1 MIKSMTGFGKAEV
14 ICRNQKIIIEVK
26 SLNSKFFDVN
36 TRLPNGFRDKEL
48 EVRNLLSAKLQRG
61 KIDFSLILEESAD
74 MGNFSINK
82 ELAKKYFKELTELS
96 GDFGIKDT
104 ADYLPVIMRMPDVL
118 VPARNELDEEEWSI
132 IKGTINQALDHLEEF
147 RLEEG
152 KSLEMDMVNRSKKII
167 NILEEIKPFEKQR
180 IETLKTRIKKDVFE
194 TVDKEDVD
202 MNRFEQ
208 ELIYYIEKLDITE
221 ETVRL
226 KNHCLYFNEILKEGE
241 SQGKKLGFITQ
252 EMGREINTLGSKAND
267 ADIQKLVV
275 QMKDELEKIKEQLYN
290 IL

>member
-48 EVRNLLSAKLQRG
+48 EVRNLLSVKLQRG

-96 GDFGIKDT
+96 GDFGVKDHT
-104 ADYLPVIMRMPDVL
+104 DYLPVIMRMPDVL

-132 IKGTINQALDHLEEF
+132 IKRTINQALDHLEEF

-152 KSLEMDMVNRSKKII
+152 KSLEMDMVSRSKKIMT
-167 NILEEIKPFEKQR
+167 ILEEIKPFEKQR

-226 KNHCLYFNEILKEGE
+226 KNHCLYFNEILKERE

>member
-180 IETLKTRIKKDVFE
+180 IETLKARIKKDVFE

>member
-14 ICRNQKIIIEVK
+14 VCRNQKIIIEIK

-74 MGNFSINK
+74 MGNFSINR
-82 ELAKKYFKELTELS
+82 ELAKKYFKELTELRS
-96 GDFGIKDT
+96 DVGINDNT
-104 ADYLPVIMRMPDVL
+104 DYLPVIMRLPDVL
-118 VPARNELDEEEWSI
+118 VPARNEMDEEEWAI
-132 IKGTINQALDHLEEF
+132 VKTAIDKALDHLENF

-152 KSLEMDMVNRSKKII
+152 KSLEKDMVNRSVKIM

-226 KNHCLYFNEILKEGE
+226 KNHCLYFNEILEEGE

-267 ADIQKLVV
+267 ANIQKLVV